1 MDFMDFAELE
11 IGDIF
16 LAWYDY
22 TTYMK
27 IPLCKQGNK
36 IYNAIY
42 MFGKHRGKFAY
53 FTASSGVT
61 LHDEINTLK

>member
-1 MDFMDFAELE
+1 MDFAELE

-16 LAWYDY
+16 LSWYDD

-42 MFGKHRGKFAY
+42 MFGRNRGRFVY
-53 FTASSGVT
+53 FTASSGVS
-61 LHDEINTLK
+61 LNDEVDNRI